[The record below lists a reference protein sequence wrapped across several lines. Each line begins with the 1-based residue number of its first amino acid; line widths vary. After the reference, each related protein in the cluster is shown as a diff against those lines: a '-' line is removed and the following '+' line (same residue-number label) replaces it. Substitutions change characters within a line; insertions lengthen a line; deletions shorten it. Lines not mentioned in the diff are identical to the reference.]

1 MSTKK
6 LSARKIIEFKKTVME
21 LMKTGVN
28 QKVALANVAETLN
41 ITYNQAYYR
50 YFKASTRPSQKSYE
64 KDRASL
70 SVVNMSN
77 STLRFSMN
85 LIENVSVSDNE
96 LVINFRVK

>member
-1 MSTKK
+1 MSIKK
-6 LSARKIIEFKKTVME
+6 LSARKIIEFKKTVLE

-28 QKVALANVAETLN
+28 QKVALASVAETLN

-50 YFKASTRPSQKSYE
+50 YFKAGNRHSQKSYE
-64 KDRASL
+64 KDRTTL
-70 SVVNMSN
+70 PVVNMSN

-85 LIENVSVSDNE
+85 LIENVSVSDTE